1 MSANPHQ
8 PAQPSSPEVLNIPA
22 SLLHQPVEVLPQAL
36 VALLHRPNEV
46 LSDYAIVAPDGQHH
60 PLPLDLLLLL
70 AQAAYRMAEG
80 SAVSLVATEKE
91 LTTQEA
97 ADLLQVSRQYLVRLL
112 NAGELPC
119 RKTGA
124 HRRLRLRDVLQYQEV
139 RDRRR
144 LEGLRQ
150 LTAMSETFGG
160 YDAEPK

>member
-8 PAQPSSPEVLNIPA
+8 PAQPSSPEVFNISA
-22 SLLHQPVEVLPQAL
+22 SLLHQPVVVLPQAL

-60 PLPLDLLLLL
+60 PLPQDLLLLL
-70 AQAAYRMAEG
+70 AQAAHRMAEG
-80 SAVSLVATEKE
+80 GAVSLVATEKE

-150 LTAMSETFGG
+150 LTAMSEAFGG
-160 YDAEPK
+160 YNGEPK